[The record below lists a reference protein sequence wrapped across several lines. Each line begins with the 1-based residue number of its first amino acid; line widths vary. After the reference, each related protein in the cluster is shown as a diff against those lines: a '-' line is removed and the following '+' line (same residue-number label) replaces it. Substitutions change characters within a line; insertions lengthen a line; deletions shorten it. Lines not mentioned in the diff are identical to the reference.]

1 MSDYELSPLACL
13 LMYEHTWS
21 TIPVIKM
28 FNYSAL
34 FDIIVSGFDV
44 FSVSLCMG
52 TNIVKFYI
60 PARNLVGVC
69 VAGIDDILFFWVRF

>member
-1 MSDYELSPLACL
+1 
-13 LMYEHTWS
+13 MYEHTWS
-21 TIPVIKM
+21 TIPEIKW

-60 PARNLVGVC
+60 TARNLVGVC
-69 VAGIDDILFFWVRF
+69 VAGICDILFFWVRF